1 MEDKAMTKVKDL
13 TPASKQVNV
22 LVKVVSLS
30 EEREITSKFGEAR
43 KLVEAT
49 VGDETGTVLLTL
61 WNDQIG
67 SVHKDETLLIDN
79 GYVTLVRGHIRLN
92 VGKYG
97 TMAKSEQMIENVNTA
112 LDVSAVEYERE
123 PRYRSGG
130 YSGERRERSG
140 GGDRQFELG
149 TFSGNRSGGGGRGS
163 GGRDRDRRGRGWR
176 RDFARFDLFSSFH
189 IRVNCWS
196 LSSAIAATASTL
208 DENAGQGRTGRLGS
222 SRELEDGRREEPR
235 AHKAFLP
242 TSRERLAQ

>member
-67 SVHKDETLLIDN
+67 QIHKDETLLID
-79 GYVTLVRGHIRLN
+79 
-92 VGKYG
+92 
-97 TMAKSEQMIENVNTA
+97 NVNTA

-140 GGDRQFELG
+140 GGERQFEFG
-149 TFSGNRSGGGGRGS
+149 TFSGNRSGGSSGG
-163 GGRDRDRRGRGWR
+163 GGRDRDRRDR
-176 RDFARFDLFSSFH
+176 
-189 IRVNCWS
+189 
-196 LSSAIAATASTL
+196 
-208 DENAGQGRTGRLGS
+208 
-222 SRELEDGRREEPR
+222 GRRR
-235 AHKAFLP
+235 Y
-242 TSRERLAQ
+242 

>member
-1 MEDKAMTKVKDL
+1 MDEKTMTKVKDL

-22 LVKVVSLS
+22 LVKVVGLS

-49 VGDETGTVLLTL
+49 VGDETATVLLTL

-67 SVHKDETLLIDN
+67 QINKDETLLIDN

-97 TMAKSEQMIENVNTA
+97 TMTKSEQTIGDVNTA

-130 YSGERRERSG
+130 SG
-140 GGDRQFELG
+140 GARQGG
-149 TFSGNRSGGGGRGS
+149 TRAGGAIVNRNTQTPS
-163 GGRDRDRRGRGWR
+163 GRGWR
-176 RDFARFDLFSSFH
+176 G
-189 IRVNCWS
+189 
-196 LSSAIAATASTL
+196 AA
-208 DENAGQGRTGRLGS
+208 
-222 SRELEDGRREEPR
+222 
-235 AHKAFLP
+235 
-242 TSRERLAQ
+242 

>member
-130 YSGERRERSG
+130 YSGERRERST
-140 GGDRQFELG
+140 GGDRQFEFG
-149 TFSGNRSGGGGRGS
+149 TFSGNRSGGGSGS
-163 GGRDRDRRGRGWR
+163 GGRDRDRRDR
-176 RDFARFDLFSSFH
+176 
-189 IRVNCWS
+189 
-196 LSSAIAATASTL
+196 
-208 DENAGQGRTGRLGS
+208 
-222 SRELEDGRREEPR
+222 GRRR
-235 AHKAFLP
+235 Y
-242 TSRERLAQ
+242 

>member
-1 MEDKAMTKVKDL
+1 MDEKTMTKVKDL

-22 LVKVVSLS
+22 LVKVVGLS

-49 VGDETGTVLLTL
+49 VGDETATVLLTL

-67 SVHKDETLLIDN
+67 QVQKDETVLVDN

-97 TMAKSEQMIENVNTA
+97 SMTKSDQTIETVNTA

-130 YSGERRERSG
+130 YSGERRGGSG
-140 GGDRQFELG
+140 GGDRQFEFG
-149 TFSGNRSGGGGRGS
+149 TFGGGRGGGGGS
-163 GGRDRDRRGRGWR
+163 GGRDRDRRDR
-176 RDFARFDLFSSFH
+176 
-189 IRVNCWS
+189 
-196 LSSAIAATASTL
+196 
-208 DENAGQGRTGRLGS
+208 
-222 SRELEDGRREEPR
+222 GRRR
-235 AHKAFLP
+235 F
-242 TSRERLAQ
+242 

>member
-13 TPASKQVNV
+13 TPSTKQVNV
-22 LVKVVSLS
+22 RVKVLGLS

-43 KLVEAT
+43 KLVEAP

-67 SVHKDETLLIDN
+67 NVHKDETLLIDN

-97 TMAKSEQMIENVNTA
+97 TMTKSDQAIETVNTA

-130 YSGERRERSG
+130 YSGERRRRTG
-140 GGDRQFELG
+140 GGERQFRVGCL
-149 TFSGNRSGGGGRGS
+149 GGG
-163 GGRDRDRRGRGWR
+163 RRGRGGAGGRARAWR
-176 RDFARFDLFSSFH
+176 APGAPHLFNQLKSP
-189 IRVNCWS
+189 R
-196 LSSAIAATASTL
+196 LPASVFPL
-208 DENAGQGRTGRLGS
+208 
-222 SRELEDGRREEPR
+222 
-235 AHKAFLP
+235 FL
-242 TSRERLAQ
+242 

>member
-140 GGDRQFELG
+140 GGDRQFEKARAFSSG
-149 TFSGNRSGGGGRGS
+149 TSTCSTSSFAFMRFRN
-163 GGRDRDRRGRGWR
+163 
-176 RDFARFDLFSSFH
+176 FARFDLFSSFH

-196 LSSAIAATASTL
+196 LPSAIVATASTL

-242 TSRERLAQ
+242 TSRDRLAQ

>member
-67 SVHKDETLLIDN
+67 RVHKDETLLIDN

-92 VGKYG
+92 VGRNG
-97 TMAKSEQMIENVNTA
+97 TVGKSEQVIENVNNRPVCTA
-112 LDVSAVEYERE
+112 AEY
-123 PRYRSGG
+123 
-130 YSGERRERSG
+130 
-140 GGDRQFELG
+140 DR
-149 TFSGNRSGGGGRGS
+149 
-163 GGRDRDRRGRGWR
+163 
-176 RDFARFDLFSSFH
+176 
-189 IRVNCWS
+189 
-196 LSSAIAATASTL
+196 
-208 DENAGQGRTGRLGS
+208 
-222 SRELEDGRREEPR
+222 
-235 AHKAFLP
+235 
-242 TSRERLAQ
+242 

>member
-67 SVHKDETLLIDN
+67 QIHKDETLLIDN

-97 TMAKSEQMIENVNTA
+97 PMAKSEQMIGNVNTA
-112 LDVSAVEYERE
+112 LDVRAVEYERE
-123 PRYRSGG
+123 PRYRNVG
-130 YSGERRERSG
+130 YSVGGRVGTTG
-140 GGDRQFELG
+140 GGQYVTLG
-149 TFSGNRSGGGGRGS
+149 ALL
-163 GGRDRDRRGRGWR
+163 RDLVG
-176 RDFARFDLFSSFH
+176 
-189 IRVNCWS
+189 C
-196 LSSAIAATASTL
+196 
-208 DENAGQGRTGRLGS
+208 GQS
-222 SRELEDGRREEPR
+222 
-235 AHKAFLP
+235 
-242 TSRERLAQ
+242 